1 MIASVATRG
10 ARASPRA
17 GCGIALLAAFLCLLP
32 EPAPAQFGRN
42 KLQYEVFDFKIIQTA
57 HFDIYYY
64 PRERE
69 AALDAARMAERSY
82 ARLSRILGHEF
93 DTRKPIILY
102 ASHSQFQQTNALP
115 GFISEGTGGV
125 TEFAKRR
132 VILPFTGSYADF
144 EHVLTHELV
153 HAFQYDVIATGLA
166 NQFDIG
172 AFQAPLWFMEG
183 MAEYLSIGKL
193 DTHTHAWIRDAV
205 LTGYM
210 RTIPE
215 MSLYS
220 DYLSYRFGQ
229 SLFAFIGGK
238 YGDETIGLLLQR
250 AMRIGLEGAVQVTLG
265 ITVEQLSA
273 EWLETV
279 RTTYIPDVARYAYP
293 DEVGERLT
301 AHAFRPQSR
310 KAFASYVSPAL
321 SPDGKQIVYLSDRGN
336 DLYSFYDL
344 WLASA
349 EDGKIE
355 SRLVQSSRTPDFESL
370 RFLNSSASWSP
381 DGVHLAFVAQSG
393 GRDALYI
400 YEVPK
405 RRVKRRIA
413 VDLDGVL
420 NPTFSPDGL
429 RIAFTG
435 LRGGISDLYVVD
447 VSGERIQQLTDDPYA
462 DFHPSWS
469 PDGQTIAIATDRGE
483 ETDFGELV
491 FGNFRIALYNVGR
504 GDVDILPFQ
513 DQGKNINPVWSP
525 DGNALAFIS
534 DRTGVNNVF
543 IWSRSESRLAQ
554 VTDLVSGVTGVTALS
569 PAISWAAEADRLVF
583 TYFEG
588 AGYNVYV
595 TDDPRAI
602 AQPVD
607 SLTRPTLVTEADYG
621 ATSAEG
627 QGYGTTNGRGAA
639 ATNGDL
645 GGTEPG
651 DADHATNGNTVT
663 DQADIGSELS
673 PGATRT
679 RSFYRVLDG
688 FRASGEAP
696 DAGEVISEREVTVA
710 SLMRDAEL
718 GLPDT
723 AAFRQQEYKIKLTPD
738 IIGQPTIGAQVGG
751 FYGGG
756 VYGGSYILM
765 SDILGDHNV
774 LLWGQIAGTLDD
786 ANILTQYAYTRER
799 VNLSMSFQQFPLY
812 RFWGTTATVSGADG
826 TVVEDRFER
835 DVYRVLSTDVHYPL
849 NTFQRIELSASGFY
863 VSRDSIVDRVQVGLT
878 ASGDRTTRRL
888 ENMVFAGPS
897 VAMVWD
903 NVLFGYTGPISGRRY
918 RLEVGRFFG
927 DIVVNNIT
935 VDLRHYFNFGGQVT
949 LATRLSAYSR
959 SGPDEHDFRVYWGG
973 PYYIRGYDGG
983 SFSLAECAA
992 SVVEV
997 ADLNTTLCPV
1007 RDQLIGSSLLLG
1019 GAEFRFPFFNFLD
1032 LGFVPLGLPPMG
1044 GVLFFDVGTA
1054 FNSFSQLAWS
1064 RPPGADPY
1072 DVRTPLAAVGAGLRI
1087 NILYNIFRIDYAYP
1101 LNRDFRRSGVWSLSF
1116 GASF

>member
-1 MIASVATRG
+1 VIARFGTGG

-17 GCGIALLAAFLCLLP
+17 GYRIALLATFFCLLP
-32 EPAPAQFGRN
+32 ESAPAQFGRN

-69 AALDAARMAERSY
+69 AAYNAARMAERSY

-93 DTRKPIILY
+93 DERKPIILY
-102 ASHSQFQQTNALP
+102 ASHSQFQQTNALS

-132 VILPFTGSYADF
+132 VIMPFTGSYADF

-166 NQFDIG
+166 SQFDIG

-229 SLFAFIGGK
+229 SLFAYIGGK
-238 YGDETIGLLLQR
+238 HGDESIGLLLQR
-250 AMRIGLEGAVQVTLG
+250 AMRIGLEGAIQVTLG
-265 ITVEQLSA
+265 VTVEQLSV
-273 EWLETV
+273 EWLETI
-279 RTTYIPDVARYAYP
+279 RTTYIPDVARYAFP
-293 DEVGERLT
+293 GEVGERMT
-301 AHAFRPQSR
+301 SHAFRPQSR

-321 SPDGKQIVYLSDRGN
+321 SPDGKQLVYLSDRGN

-355 SRLVQSSRTPDFESL
+355 ARLVQSSRTPDFESL

-381 DGVHLAFVAQSG
+381 DGVHVAFVAQSA

-405 RRVKRRIA
+405 RRVVRRIV
-413 VDLDGVL
+413 VDLDGIL

-462 DFHPSWS
+462 DFHPAWS
-469 PDGQTIAIATDRGE
+469 PDGQTIAVATDRGD
-483 ETDFGELV
+483 ETDFSELV

-513 DQGKNINPVWSP
+513 DEGKNINPVWSP
-525 DGNALAFIS
+525 DGDALAFVS
-534 DRTGVNNVF
+534 DRTGVNNIF
-543 IWSRSESRLAQ
+543 LWIRSENRLYQ
-554 VTDLVSGVTGVTALS
+554 VTDLVSGVTGVTRLS
-569 PAISWAAEADRLVF
+569 PAISWAAHSDRLAF

-588 AGYNVYV
+588 AGYNIYV

-607 SLTRPTLVTEADYG
+607 SMPRPALIAEADNGNADIEQGHKVTNGSDGSNGNGATNGRDATDGNG
-621 ATSAEG
+621 ATSGSGVE
-627 QGYGTTNGRGAA
+627 
-639 ATNGDL
+639 
-645 GGTEPG
+645 
-651 DADHATNGNTVT
+651 T
-663 DQADIGSELS
+663 DMS
-673 PGATRT
+673 PGAART
-679 RSFYRVLDG
+679 RSFYRVRDG
-688 FRASGEAP
+688 FRPSGEKP
-696 DAGEVISEREVTVA
+696 DAEEVVTEREVTVV
-710 SLMRDAEL
+710 SLMRDAEM

-723 AAFRQQEYKIKLTPD
+723 AAFEQEEYKIKLTPD

-786 ANILTQYAYTRER
+786 ANVLTQYAYTRER
-799 VNLSMSFQQFPLY
+799 ANLSMSFQQFPLY
-812 RFWGTTATVSGADG
+812 RFWGTTATVADGDG
-826 TVVEDRFER
+826 TVIENRFER
-835 DVYRVLSTDVHYPL
+835 DVYRVLSTDIHYPL
-849 NTFQRIELSASGFY
+849 NTFQRIEVSASGFY
-863 VSRDSIVDRVQVGLT
+863 VSRDSIVDRVMVGLT
-878 ASGDRTTRRL
+878 GSGDRTARRL
-888 ENMVFAGPS
+888 ENMVFAGPA
-897 VAMVWD
+897 VALVWD

-918 RLEVGRFFG
+918 RLEVGRYFG

-935 VDLRHYFNFGGQVT
+935 VDLRHYFNFGGQVA
-949 LATRLSAYSR
+949 LATRLSTYSR

-973 PYYIRGYDGG
+973 PYYVRGYDGG

-992 SVVEV
+992 SVMQV
-997 ADLNTTLCPV
+997 ADLSTTLCPV
-1007 RDQLIGSSLLLG
+1007 RDQLIGSSLVLG
-1019 GAEFRFPFFNFLD
+1019 SAEFRFPFFNFLD

-1054 FNSFSQLAWS
+1054 FNSFGQLAWS

-1072 DVRTPLAAVGAGLRI
+1072 DVRTPLAAVGGGLRI

-1101 LNRDFRRSGVWSLSF
+1101 LNRDFHRSGIWSLSF